1 MISKKSMLYDYMNI
15 LIIVFTFEWS
25 KFGQNSNYLIKAI
38 YTNLAYT
45 HLVETIKLL
54 KVWIYYK
61 ESQSLRVYHI
71 NYLNECIC

>member
-45 HLVETIKLL
+45 HLVETIKLSL
-54 KVWIYYK
+54 YK
-61 ESQSLRVYHI
+61 QSLNILQRISIFKSLPY
-71 NYLNECIC
+71 

>member
-1 MISKKSMLYDYMNI
+1 MIYKKSMLYDYMNI

-45 HLVETIKLL
+45 HLVETIKLSL
-54 KVWIYYK
+54 YI
-61 ESQSLRVYHI
+61 QSLNILQRISIFKSLPY
-71 NYLNECIC
+71 